1 MASFGR
7 LLRELRISR
16 GMTQE
21 ELAEASGVSVR
32 AISDLE
38 RGVNKSPRKDTT
50 EMLADGLRL
59 TGQDRAEFE
68 AAARRRDVAEG
79 FAAPTKTL
87 PRDTWSFTGRAAEL
101 RELDSAAKDTDG
113 MVAIYAIGGLPGIGK
128 TALAVH
134 AAHRLVPQFP
144 DGQIYLPLHAH
155 AANQAQV
162 EPADALASLLQMQGV
177 GAAQIPSGLEARASL
192 WRDRVSGKRLLL
204 VLDDA
209 ADSDQVRPLLPGAA
223 GSLVL
228 VTSRNRLTA
237 LEGAVVISLDALP
250 TAEAAE
256 LLVRLA
262 ARPGLA
268 VNDPAVAEICRACG
282 YLPLAIGLMAG
293 RMHHH
298 SSWGIADFATDLAA
312 AQDRLAPMHAE
323 NLSVHAAFDLSYR
336 DLSGDQ
342 QRMFRRLGLHPG
354 TDIDAY
360 AAAALDDITLNAA
373 KTQLEGLFDHYLL
386 AEPAR
391 DRYRFHDLI
400 REYARQL
407 ADTDPAD
414 ERAEAVGRL
423 LDYYLYTVDAASR
436 QLRRG
441 ADAGKVTKSKHV
453 KPEHAPEISGRPE
466 ALAWLSAE
474 RLNLH
479 AVAGSAAAHG
489 KPAHAAAIPAAM
501 HTFLRSQGHWEQ
513 AMTLHHSAIEV
524 AREIGTKQAE
534 ARALTDLGDMQYLTD
549 DYQGAEASLRMALH
563 MCTEL
568 EDRLGQADALRE
580 LGAVQLAR
588 GEHDAAGESLARAL
602 EKYMS
607 LSDLIGEAD
616 ALRELGA
623 VQQARGRYQE
633 ATASLDRALALYR
646 KLGDRLGEADALS
659 DTGTVRLACGDYDG
673 AARSQQ
679 EALGLYQVLGD
690 RLGEANALTYLGT
703 VQQMSGAHDDAKASL
718 DQAVLLYQRLGDKS
732 GEAEALNNL
741 GELALR
747 TTDHSQARDL
757 HERALAIATRIAA
770 PREQARAHEG
780 IGRSYLAEGEAELGE
795 TSVRQAV
802 QIYQQ
807 IGSPH
812 ATRAAKLLRDHGK

>member
-7 LLRELRISR
+7 LLRELRTAA

-21 ELAEASGVSVR
+21 DLADASGLSVR

-38 RGVNKSPRKDTT
+38 RGVNKSPRKDTA
-50 EMLADGLRL
+50 ELLADGLKL
-59 TGQDRAEFE
+59 TGQDRADFE
-68 AAARRRDVAEG
+68 AAARRRDLTDG
-79 FAAPTKTL
+79 FAAPTKAL
-87 PRDTWSFTGRAAEL
+87 PRDTMAFTGRAVEL
-101 RELDSAAKDTDG
+101 RELDSAAQDADG
-113 MVAIYAIGGLPGIGK
+113 VVAIYAIGGLPGIGK
-128 TALAVH
+128 TALAIH

-155 AANQAQV
+155 TAGQAQV

-177 GAAQIPSGLEARASL
+177 AAAQIPSGLEARASL

-204 VLDDA
+204 LLDDA
-209 ADSDQVRPLLPGAA
+209 ADSDQVRPLLPGTA

-228 VTSRNRLTA
+228 VTSRSRLTA

-250 TAEAAE
+250 PGEAAE

-262 ARPGLA
+262 ARPGLE
-268 VNDPAVAEICRACG
+268 VDDQAVAEICRACG

-293 RMHHH
+293 RIHHH
-298 SSWGIADFATDLAA
+298 SSWSIADFATDLSA
-312 AQDRLAPMHAE
+312 AQDRLAPMRAE

-354 TDIDAY
+354 TEIDAY

-373 KTQLEGLFDHYLL
+373 RTQLEALFDHYLL

-400 REYARQL
+400 REFARQL
-407 ADTDPAD
+407 ADTDPPD

-441 ADAGKVTKSKHV
+441 SGAGPATKSKHV
-453 KPEHAPEISGRPE
+453 KPEHAPDISGRPQ

-489 KPAHAAAIPAAM
+489 KPVHAGAIPAAM

-549 DYQGAEASLRMALH
+549 DYQGAEASLRAALQ
-563 MCTEL
+563 MCAEL
-568 EDRLGQADALRE
+568 DDRLGQADALRE

-607 LSDLIGEAD
+607 LSDQIGEAD

-623 VQQARGRYQE
+623 VQQACGHYQD
-633 ATASLDRALALYR
+633 AAACLDRALKLYR
-646 KLGDRLGEADALS
+646 TLDDKLGEADALS
-659 DTGTVRLACGDYDG
+659 DIGTVSLASGDYDS
-673 AARSQQ
+673 AARSQRQ
-679 EALGLYQVLGD
+679 ALGLYQVLGD
-690 RLGEANALTYLGT
+690 RLGEANALANLGT
-703 VQQMSGAHDDAKASL
+703 VQQMGGAHDEAKASL
-718 DQAVLLYQRLGDKS
+718 DRAVVLYRGLGDAS

-747 TTDHSQARDL
+747 TAGHSRARDL

-780 IGRSYLAEGEAELGE
+780 IGRSYLAEGQGELGE

-812 ATRAAKLLRDHGK
+812 ATRAAKLLRGQGK

>member
-1 MASFGR
+1 MASFGQR
-7 LLRELRISR
+7 LKSSR
-16 GMTQE
+16 GNAEMTQE
-21 ELAEASGVSVR
+21 DLAEASGVSVR

-38 RGVNKSPRKDTT
+38 RGVNETPRKDTT
-50 EMLADGLRL
+50 EMLADGLKL
-59 TGQDRAEFE
+59 TGRDRAEFV
-68 AAARRRDVAEG
+68 AAARRRGLAEG
-79 FAAPTKTL
+79 FPAPTKTL
-87 PRDTWSFTGRAAEL
+87 PRDTLSFTGREVEL
-101 RELDSAAKDTDG
+101 RELDNAVGDADG
-113 MVAIYAIGGLPGIGK
+113 VVAIYAIGGLPGIGK

-155 AANQAQV
+155 TAGHAQV
-162 EPADALASLLQMQGV
+162 EAADALASLLQTLGV
-177 GAAQIPSGLEARASL
+177 AAAQIPSGLEARASL

-228 VTSRNRLTA
+228 VTSRHRLTA

-250 TAEAAE
+250 PAEAAE

-262 ARPGLA
+262 ARPGLD
-268 VNDPAVAEICRACG
+268 VKDPAVAEICRSCG
-282 YLPLAIGLMAG
+282 NLPLAIGLVAG

-298 SSWGIADFATDLAA
+298 QSWTPADFATDLAA
-312 AQDRLAPMHAE
+312 AQDRLAPMRAE
-323 NLSVHAAFDLSYR
+323 NLSVAAAFDLSYR

-360 AAAALDDITLNAA
+360 AAAALDDITLSAA
-373 KTQLEGLFDHYLL
+373 RAQLDGLFDHYLL

-391 DRYRFHDLI
+391 DRYRLHDLI

-407 ADTDPAD
+407 ADAEPAA
-414 ERAEAVGRL
+414 ERADAIGRL
-423 LDYYLYTVDAASR
+423 LDYYLYTVDAANR

-441 ADAGKVTKSKHV
+441 AKAGPVTKSKHV
-453 KPEHAPEISGRPE
+453 KPEHAPDIGGRSQ

-474 RLNLH
+474 RLNLP
-479 AVAGSAAAHG
+479 AVAGSAAANG
-489 KPAHAAAIPAAM
+489 RAVHATAIPAAM
-501 HTFLRSQGHWEQ
+501 HTFLRSQGHWDQ

-549 DYQGAEASLRMALH
+549 DYQAAEDSLRTALR

-568 EDRLGQADALRE
+568 DDRLGEADALRE

-588 GEHDAAGESLARAL
+588 GEHDAATESLTRAL
-602 EKYMS
+602 QKYMS
-607 LSDLIGEAD
+607 LSDRIGEAD

-623 VQQARGRYQE
+623 VQQARGHYQD
-633 ATASLDRALALYR
+633 AASSLDRALTLYR
-646 KLGDRLGEADALS
+646 KLDDRLGEADALS
-659 DTGTVRLACGDYDG
+659 DIGTVRLACGDYDS
-673 AARSQQ
+673 AARSQ
-679 EALGLYQVLGD
+679 EMALGLYKVLGE
-690 RLGEANALTYLGT
+690 RLGEANALTHLGT
-703 VQQMSGAHDDAKASL
+703 VQQMSGDHQGAKTSL
-718 DQAVLLYQRLGDKS
+718 DRAVVLYKALGDAS

-747 TTDHSQARDL
+747 TTDHSRARDL
-757 HERALAIATRIAA
+757 HDRALAIATKIAA

-780 IGRSYLAEGEAELGE
+780 IGRSYLAEGQTELGE

-802 QIYQQ
+802 RIYEQ

-812 ATRAAKLLRDHGK
+812 AARAAKLLRSHGK